1 MDLDHILSLSLK
13 SYRQQPDGVCQS
25 YIFPLTC
32 WTLSR
37 SHPGSED
44 VRLSGYE
51 MKYGTLTSVAGRVS
65 GGVAN
70 VRVLWEAKS
79 ALQVKVVIIL
89 RSSSRSSSPPG
100 AHRWSWT
107 ERRPGELPRGKP
119 AAVFCTRQICL
130 SGRWEPH
137 SHVLNC

>member
-25 YIFPLTC
+25 YSFPLTC

-70 VRVLWEAKS
+70 ARVLWEAKS

-89 RSSSRSSSPPG
+89 WSSSRSSSLRGLTDGAGLKGAQGSCQEASQLLYFAPG
-100 AHRWSWT
+100 RS
-107 ERRPGELPRGKP
+107 
-119 AAVFCTRQICL
+119 VFL
-130 SGRWEPH
+130 AGG
-137 SHVLNC
+137 SHIPTY